1 MKSLGG
7 RGLKAA
13 ESSPN
18 DGRMTD
24 SIGKGQRFSVDFGKD
39 HSSVVGS
46 AANERGGNMGGGVEN
61 LSHSLSGT
69 SANQRGVK

>member
-1 MKSLGG
+1 MGMKNG

-18 DGRMTD
+18 DGMT
-24 SIGKGQRFSVDFGKD
+24 SHSLGNGQKWVEAYGKD

-46 AANERGGNMGGGVEN
+46 GKHERIGDMGGGTKD
-61 LSHSLSGT
+61 LSHSITSG
-69 SANQRGVK
+69 SANQKLR

>member
-1 MKSLGG
+1 MKNDG

-18 DGRMTD
+18 DGMNTV
-24 SIGKGQRFSVDFGKD
+24 SMGKGQKWTESYGKD

-46 AANERGGNMGGGVEN
+46 SKHERIGEMGGSTTN
-61 LSHSLSGT
+61 LSHSISSG
-69 SANQRGVK
+69 SANQKL